1 MADGEDFY
9 QTLGVPRNA
18 SQDEIQRAYRQL
30 ARTYHPDINH
40 DPGAEDRFK
49 EVSEAYDVLSDPQ
62 TRRRYDAF
70 GRDFRQ
76 VPEDVDPETWRRS
89 QAGARAGAGRGGGRT
104 RSSAG
109 TGGFDF
115 NSGGFSSGG
124 DIDIDDLLGGI
135 FGGRGG
141 GFGSRRGFGPI
152 PGADQEAEIE
162 LTVEEAYQG
171 GRRSITLTGGDGTRR
186 SFDVT
191 IPPGVTDG
199 QRIRL
204 AGQGGRGSD
213 GARNGDLYL
222 IVRIAPH
229 PRYRLEGRDLHVEL
243 RLAPWEAALGTSVAL
258 DTPGGEV
265 KVKVPGG
272 TSSGRRI
279 RLRGRGL
286 PNPKGKAGDL
296 FAEARI
302 MVPAQALARR
312 TTAVRAAGRGIR
324 LRSEG
329 TAVTESRAVTYAIVR
344 APRLSL
350 EEFAVVTGLH
360 PDLIR
365 RLVALGLIDARR
377 DSAGELW
384 FSRSQLAAVARVQ
397 RLRAGFALN
406 YAAIGLVT
414 DLLDRI
420 AVLETALRGAQRPGR

>member
-9 QTLGVPRNA
+9 QLLGVPRNA
-18 SQDEIQRAYRQL
+18 SQDEIQRAYRKL
-30 ARTYHPDINH
+30 ARTYHPDVNR

-89 QAGARAGAGRGGGRT
+89 QAGARAGAAGGGGRT

-115 NSGGFSSGG
+115 NSGGFSSSGG

-162 LTVEEAYQG
+162 LTVEEAYHG

-229 PRYRLEGRDLHVEL
+229 PRYRLEGRDLYVEL

-302 MVPAQALARR
+302 MVPPKL
-312 TTAVRAAGRGIR
+312 
-324 LRSEG
+324 
-329 TAVTESRAVTYAIVR
+329 SRA
-344 APRLSL
+344 
-350 EEFAVVTGLH
+350 E
-360 PDLIR
+360 R
-365 RLVALGLIDARR
+365 RLF
-377 DSAGELW
+377 E
-384 FSRSQLAAVARVQ
+384 QLAAESDFDP
-397 RLRAGFALN
+397 RA
-406 YAAIGLVT
+406 
-414 DLLDRI
+414 
-420 AVLETALRGAQRPGR
+420 QP